1 MTPEPGSA
9 TPAGGQ
15 ELSDLSALKA
25 LAQPR
30 RQQILQHLT
39 LHGPATSAMLARD
52 LGLNTGATSYHLR
65 ELARYGFAEESS
77 TQGRSVG
84 GRERWWRAVPGD
96 RRFPP
101 RSRQN
106 PETRLVMDELNHLS
120 YAADLELFEQLQR
133 QGQDLG
139 EWADAYPYSRGT
151 IRLTLPELRTFFE
164 EFIALLN
171 RYKRPDSETPD
182 GARTVLTRLL
192 AFPAPTRAD
201 GTRAGGASAH
211 QASAHR
217 APAGDATAHQAPAHR
232 APAGDATV
240 HQVPVGDA
248 SVRPASVRQVTVG
261 DTQAH
266 HAPAR
271 QVPVGDAPVH
281 HAPADNAPVHR
292 APARQVPVGDAPVH
306 RASAGHAPVHHAPA
320 HRAPADD
327 AQARHAPVHRASAGH
342 APVHHAPGH
351 RAPAD
356 DAQAHHA
363 PEHRASADDAPA
375 RHAPADDAQAHH
387 APVHHAPADDAH
399 ACQAS
404 AGDGPAHRAPADK
417 SQVPAEGIPA
427 SRTTTETDTP

>member
-65 ELARYGFAEESS
+65 ALARYGFTEESS
-77 TQGRSVG
+77 TKGRSVG

-120 YAADLELFEQLQR
+120 YAADLDLFERLQR

-139 EWADAYPYSRGT
+139 EWADAFPYSRGA
-151 IRLTLPELRTFFE
+151 IRLTLPELRAFFE

-192 AFPAPTRAD
+192 AFPAPAHPDHTRVDGTRAD
-201 GTRAGGASAH
+201 GVPAHRASAGR
-211 QASAHR
+211 AFADGVPAHR
-217 APAGDATAHQAPAHR
+217 APTDRASADRASADEAPAHR
-232 APAGDATV
+232 APADRAFADGV
-240 HQVPVGDA
+240 
-248 SVRPASVRQVTVG
+248 
-261 DTQAH
+261 
-266 HAPAR
+266 PAR
-271 QVPVGDAPVH
+271 QAPADRAPVHRTPADGVPARQAPADRAFADGVPARQAPADRAFADGVPARQAPVHRTPADDTPADRAPVHRTPADDTPADRAPAHRTPADDAPVH
-281 HAPADNAPVHR
+281 HAPADGNQAPVDEFP
-292 APARQVPVGDAPVH
+292 AP
-306 RASAGHAPVHHAPA
+306 
-320 HRAPADD
+320 
-327 AQARHAPVHRASAGH
+327 
-342 APVHHAPGH
+342 
-351 RAPAD
+351 
-356 DAQAHHA
+356 
-363 PEHRASADDAPA
+363 
-375 RHAPADDAQAHH
+375 
-387 APVHHAPADDAH
+387 
-399 ACQAS
+399 C
-404 AGDGPAHRAPADK
+404 
-417 SQVPAEGIPA
+417 
-427 SRTTTETDTP
+427 TTTETDTP

>member
-65 ELARYGFAEESS
+65 ELARYGFAEECS

-96 RRFPP
+96 RRFPL

-139 EWADAYPYSRGT
+139 EWADAFPYSRGT
-151 IRLTLPELRTFFE
+151 IRLTLPELRAFFE
-164 EFIALLN
+164 EFIALLD

-201 GTRAGGASAH
+201 GTRSDDTRADGTRVGGTRAADASVR

-217 APAGDATAHQAPAHR
+217 APDGDAPVRQAPARKVPVGDATALQVPVGDARADQAPAHR
-232 APAGDATV
+232 APDG
-240 HQVPVGDA
+240 
-248 SVRPASVRQVTVG
+248 
-261 DTQAH
+261 
-266 HAPAR
+266 
-271 QVPVGDAPVH
+271 
-281 HAPADNAPVHR
+281 
-292 APARQVPVGDAPVH
+292 
-306 RASAGHAPVHHAPA
+306 
-320 HRAPADD
+320 
-327 AQARHAPVHRASAGH
+327 
-342 APVHHAPGH
+342 
-351 RAPAD
+351 
-356 DAQAHHA
+356 
-363 PEHRASADDAPA
+363 DAPA
-375 RHAPADDAQAHH
+375 RHAPAC
-387 APVHHAPADDAH
+387 HAPADDAP
-399 ACQAS
+399 ARQVS
-404 AGDGPAHRAPADK
+404 AGDAPAHQAPADR
-417 SQVPAEGIPA
+417 SQAPAEGIQA

>member
-1 MTPEPGSA
+1 MTPEPGCA

-39 LHGPATSAMLARD
+39 RHGPATSAMLART

-77 TQGRSVG
+77 PQGRSVG

-120 YAADLELFEQLQR
+120 YAADLEVFEQLQR

-151 IRLTLPELRTFFE
+151 MRLTLPELRTFFE

-232 APAGDATV
+232 APAGDATAHQAPAHRAAAGDAMV

-261 DTQAH
+261 DAQAH
-266 HAPAR
+266 H
-271 QVPVGDAPVH
+271 
-281 HAPADNAPVHR
+281 

-327 AQARHAPVHRASAGH
+327 AQAHQAPARQVPVGDAS
-342 APVHHAPGH
+342 VH

-363 PEHRASADDAPA
+363 PAHRASAGDAPA
-375 RHAPADDAQAHH
+375 RHAPAG
-387 APVHHAPADDAH
+387 DAH

-417 SQVPAEGIPA
+417 SQAPAEGIPA